1 MARICVFDVNETLL
15 DLQALDLHFE
25 RAFGDAA
32 VRKVWFTQFIKAAF
46 VATIISDYH
55 DFGKVGGAALDM
67 TLAITGKTISADD
80 RQSILGT
87 VRELPPHPEV
97 RESFERLKAAG
108 IRMAAL
114 TNSTAAVAQA
124 QLTNAGLADYLEQM
138 LSADAVQR
146 LKPSPQPYHYAAQQ
160 LGVSIDQIRL
170 IAAHDWDVAGAMR
183 AGAAAAFVARPGMVL
198 NPLFPAPDIVGA
210 DLREVVDNILIAEKE
225 VPGR

>member
-1 MARICVFDVNETLL
+1 
-15 DLQALDLHFE
+15 
-25 RAFGDAA
+25 
-32 VRKVWFTQFIKAAF
+32 
-46 VATIISDYH
+46 
-55 DFGKVGGAALDM
+55 
-67 TLAITGKTISADD
+67 
-80 RQSILGT
+80 
-87 VRELPPHPEV
+87 
-97 RESFERLKAAG
+97 
-108 IRMAAL
+108 
-114 TNSTAAVAQA
+114 
-124 QLTNAGLADYLEQM
+124 M